1 MENHS
6 GVNASFPDRKKRNV
20 LVKKVVLVLLL
31 FVFGGVILPA
41 FIING
46 ALALQPGV
54 VNSPAALDGPDLTV
68 EKAGSGDF
76 SIGDN
81 GGEYT
86 ITVKNVGGSVITGPV
101 SASDALPNGLNIRNI
116 KTGNPWDCSASTES
130 KLSCTLDNENGLDP
144 GEAAL
149 PIRFSVDV
157 AEQAAPRVN
166 NTAAVSNTNDLD
178 PGNNTASLETTVT
191 SSDLQVEQSVSTTNP
206 APGEVVSYTVTV
218 RNNGPSRAS
227 QVVIDAPLPQELVY
241 VDHSSELGQYS
252 SEDGVWK
259 IASLENQSSAALV
272 IRARVTPKQAG
283 ARILGS
289 AGGISA
295 DQHDWDLSNDKSNL
309 ELQAVDVAD
318 LDVDM
323 DHNSDSTNIYEG
335 QNITFITRIT
345 NEGNDR
351 AQPVVITDE
360 LGTDFD
366 YISSSITGNT
376 SSSTLPDG
384 YTRVWEVPRINPG
397 QTFTLNLTAK
407 VKSNLVNPLSLMN
420 IVTATTSTDETNL
433 DDNVDEVIFTSPVID
448 IAYTVNPSEVRLNQ
462 SMNFLIEVENSG
474 TGRADNMRVETQTFP
489 SELTI
494 SNLSANISGV
504 NITTSGG
511 KVVATVGTLSA
522 KQLLIINFRGTLSTV
537 PSTTRNEQ
545 NLTTVSWQVEG
556 VQNSKISSSV
566 SYRLISTTLPPTGG
580 MERERTSPGL
590 ALAVVFFALFLG
602 AVGFAALLFGL
613 FSRGRNPAWAPWY
626 SGIGLLLI
634 GSCMVFGLGAL
645 TLGVDF
651 SGLRIP
657 SIPGS
662 EDNNNSLV
670 QFQEPWLPKS
680 TPQVPETLPDF
691 PVPTPEISQLPPPE
705 PDEPPPDTS
714 PPFRLHIPA
723 LEIDAVVKYVPFE
736 DYTWL
741 IAGLRQEIAW
751 MGETSWPGL
760 GSNTGL
766 AGHVTLRDGS
776 DGPFRDLHTLE
787 NGDEVK
793 LETDENIYTYKVRE
807 QAVVDDED
815 MSPIQK
821 TDNAQLSLVTCT
833 GWDPNLKTYT
843 QRTLIFAD
851 LVEVEPQ
858 RRQISSLNGE

>member
-1 MENHS
+1 MKH
-6 GVNASFPDRKKRNV
+6 AV
-20 LVKKVVLVLLL
+20 LVITL
-31 FVFGGVILPA
+31 FVLGGVILPA
-41 FIING
+41 LIING
-46 ALALQPGV
+46 ALALQPDV
-54 VNSPAALDGPDLTV
+54 LNSPAALDGPDLAV
-68 EKAGSGDF
+68 EKVSSGDF

-86 ITVKNVGGSVITGPV
+86 ITVKNVGTSLITGPV
-101 SASDALPNGLNIRNI
+101 TATDELPAGLKIRNI
-116 KTGNPWDCSASTES
+116 KTDNPWDCSASTDS
-130 KLSCTLDNENGLDP
+130 NLSCVLNNMNGLEP

-157 AEQAAPRVN
+157 AEQAAPRVTN
-166 NTAAVSNTNDLD
+166 AAAVSNTNDLN
-178 PGNNTASLETTVT
+178 PGNNTTSLETTVT
-191 SSDLQVEQSVSTTNP
+191 SSDLQIEQSVSTVNP

-218 RNNGPSRAS
+218 RNNGPSNAS
-227 QVVIDAPLPQELVY
+227 QVVINAPLPEELVY
-241 VDHSSELGQYS
+241 VDHSSEKGQYS
-252 SEDGVWK
+252 SADGVWK
-259 IASLENQSSAALV
+259 IASLPNQSSAALI

-289 AGGISA
+289 AEGISA
-295 DQHDWDLSNDKSNL
+295 DQLDWDVSNDKSNV

-323 DHNSDSTNIYEG
+323 DHNSNSTNVYEG

-345 NEGNDR
+345 NEGSDR

-397 QTFTLNLTAK
+397 DTFTLNLTAK
-407 VKSNLVNPLSLMN
+407 VKNNLVNPLSLMN

-433 DDNVDEVIFTSPVID
+433 DDNTDEVIFTAPVIE

-462 SMNFLIEVENSG
+462 SMNFVIEVENSG
-474 TGRADNMRVETQTFP
+474 SGRADNVRVETQTFP

-545 NLTTVSWQVEG
+545 NLTTVTWQVEG
-556 VQNSKISSSV
+556 VQFSKISSSI
-566 SYRLISTTLPPTGG
+566 SYRLISSTLPPTGG
-580 MERERTSPGL
+580 MEREKSSPGL

-602 AVGFAALLFGL
+602 AAGLTALLFGL
-613 FSRGRNPAWAPWY
+613 FSRVSNPTWAPWF

-634 GSCMVFGLGAL
+634 GACMVFGLGAL
-645 TLGVDF
+645 TLGVDI
-651 SGLRIP
+651 SGIRIP
-657 SIPGS
+657 SISVS
-662 EDNNNSLV
+662 ENKDKSLV

-680 TPQVPETLPDF
+680 TPQAPETLPDF
-691 PVPTPEISQLPPPE
+691 PIPTPEISQLPPPE
-705 PDEPPPDTS
+705 PDVPPPDTS
-714 PPFRLHIPA
+714 PPLRLFIPA

-751 MGETSWPGL
+751 MGDTSWPGL

-776 DGPFRDLHTLE
+776 DGPFSELHTLG
-787 NGDEVK
+787 NGDEIQ
-793 LETDENIYTYKVRE
+793 LETDENIYTYRVRE
-807 QAVVDDED
+807 QVVVDEED

-821 TDNAQLSLVTCT
+821 TQNAQLSLVTCT
-833 GWDPNLKTYT
+833 GWDANLKTYT
-843 QRTLIFAD
+843 QRRLIFAD

-858 RRQISSLNGE
+858 RRQISSLNGD